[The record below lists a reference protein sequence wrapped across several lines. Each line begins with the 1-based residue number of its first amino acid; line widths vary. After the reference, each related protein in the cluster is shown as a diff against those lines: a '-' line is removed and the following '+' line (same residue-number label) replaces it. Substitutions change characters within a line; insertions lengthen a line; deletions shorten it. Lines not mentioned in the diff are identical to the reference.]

1 LIDADA
7 GPRLAVDDEAP
18 SLEEVARRKA
28 RVDRLEAALAPEVIG
43 LLEAREEVREDGRP
57 LVAPAA
63 RGTERRGGERGLGR
77 EPATVLIHVQA
88 DAQADGALRRLGEHS
103 RDLPPVDENVVG
115 PLDPRFEP
123 GRGFHGLGGGN
134 PADEGELGDRPVA
147 GRLQEHG
154 DEDGGAGRSGPAAP
168 EAPPTTGLLVAEP
181 HRALTEAP
189 LEETLGRLARLPVEK
204 RASEAASEERLDRR
218 GCQRVGHAPN
228 YTTDAVQPAAAPV
241 RQTEQ
246 DPPIRRIL
254 PYGRLSDVDLVSKA
268 RNGDGRALD
277 ALVERHAPRV
287 NRLAAQL
294 MGDLE
299 EARDAAQESLVK
311 LCTRL
316 RQFRGE
322 SQFGTW
328 LHRLVVNTCRD
339 RLARQRIR
347 QTEPLALEE
356 EPAGEDSD
364 PSRAALLADKRREL
378 AAALARLTPNQRLV
392 VVLRDVFGMT
402 YEEISRAASMPVGT
416 AKCYVHRARA
426 RLRVRLEETASG

>member
-1 LIDADA
+1 M
-7 GPRLAVDDEAP
+7 
-18 SLEEVARRKA
+18 
-28 RVDRLEAALAPEVIG
+28 
-43 LLEAREEVREDGRP
+43 
-57 LVAPAA
+57 
-63 RGTERRGGERGLGR
+63 
-77 EPATVLIHVQA
+77 
-88 DAQADGALRRLGEHS
+88 
-103 RDLPPVDENVVG
+103 
-115 PLDPRFEP
+115 
-123 GRGFHGLGGGN
+123 
-134 PADEGELGDRPVA
+134 
-147 GRLQEHG
+147 
-154 DEDGGAGRSGPAAP
+154 
-168 EAPPTTGLLVAEP
+168 
-181 HRALTEAP
+181 
-189 LEETLGRLARLPVEK
+189 
-204 RASEAASEERLDRR
+204 
-218 GCQRVGHAPN
+218 
-228 YTTDAVQPAAAPV
+228 
-241 RQTEQ
+241 
-246 DPPIRRIL
+246 
-254 PYGRLSDVDLVSKA
+254 DLVSKA

-347 QTEPLALEE
+347 QTEPLSLED
-356 EPAGEDSD
+356 EPAGEESD

-378 AAALARLTPNQRLV
+378 AAALARLTPSQRLVV

-426 RLRVRLEETASG
+426 RLRVRLEEGADG